1 MESLAPLAPP
11 DVAEAPPGSD
21 LALEELR
28 KVATEDPE
36 YVQLLHFVK
45 NGFPMDSPT
54 SPCLGRLHDSHRGV
68 EATKSRARQAVFWP
82 GVDADIANTV
92 RACEPCQILQPS
104 QQQEPRLC
112 DDNPSRPFESISAD
126 YFSVAG
132 KAFLVI
138 ADHLSGWPVVVSC
151 VADMTSAATIRHFR
165 RLFRDLGV
173 PVRLRTDG
181 GPQFASQEFS
191 TFLER
196 WGVRHDTSTPHYP
209 QSNGHD
215 ESAVKAVKHFIQM
228 VAPSGNIDC
237 EAFDRGL
244 LKLRNTPNKTGRS
257 PAQVL
262 YGRPLRSCV
271 PAHAS
276 AFQKEWQARDESC
289 DRRAAARLRD
299 ATSRYDAHAQPL
311 PPLQRGDVVRI
322 QDPTTQRWHKVGT
335 IMGVGRSRDYLLK
348 MPSGRVWWRK
358 RGFLRPA
365 PPLNASST
373 MEDATAP
380 LAAPDTVVPRR
391 SLRLQE
397 KASAAAVARV
407 PVDF

>member
-1 MESLAPLAPP
+1 MPTALRRQVLA
-11 DVAEAPPGSD
+11 
-21 LALEELR
+21 
-28 KVATEDPE
+28 
-36 YVQLLHFVK
+36 
-45 NGFPMDSPT
+45 
-54 SPCLGRLHDSHRGV
+54 RLHDSHRGV
-68 EATKSRARQAVFWP
+68 EATKRRARQAVFWP

-112 DDNPSRPFESISAD
+112 DDNPTRPFESISAD

-138 ADHLSGWPVVVSC
+138 ADRLSGWPVVVSC
-151 VADMTSAATIRHFR
+151 GADTTSAATIRHFR

-181 GPQFASQEFS
+181 GPQFASREFS

-209 QSNGHD
+209 QSNGHA
-215 ESAVKAVKHFIQM
+215 ESAVKAVKHFIQK

-244 LKLRNTPNKTGRS
+244 LELRNTPNQTGRS

-276 AFQKEWQARDESC
+276 AFQKRWQARDESC

-299 ATSRYDAHAQPL
+299 ATSRYDAHARPL

-322 QDPTTQRWHKVGT
+322 QDPTTQRWDKVGT

-348 MPSGRVWWRK
+348 MPSGRVWWRN
-358 RGFLRPA
+358 RRFLRPA

-391 SLRLQE
+391 SPRLQE